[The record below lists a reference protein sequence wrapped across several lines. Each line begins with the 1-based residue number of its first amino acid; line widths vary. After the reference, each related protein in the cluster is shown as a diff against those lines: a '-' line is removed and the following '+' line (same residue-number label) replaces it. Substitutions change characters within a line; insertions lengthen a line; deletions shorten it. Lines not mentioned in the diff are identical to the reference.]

1 MLNWLVSDHKTKQ
14 FSFKCSGCGKT
25 HRGAPSFSF
34 SRPAETCKIPK
45 SEFDDRV
52 YLTKDLCSIDN
63 TSFYIRGTLKVP
75 IIDSDESFVWGLW
88 VKQSE
93 ESFHRYLD
101 SYGRDQS
108 GQHSYGWL
116 PADFYTNREWR
127 SRATDNGV
135 LKTDVHWCSPG
146 NHPEIEIFKSE
157 NHPLAQ
163 DQREGISWDRAV
175 ELTMNTMHPAATDQ
189 SLTRAS

>member
-14 FSFKCSGCGKT
+14 FSFKCSSCGKT

-34 SRPAETCKIPK
+34 SRPAETCTIPK
-45 SEFDDRV
+45 AEFDKRV

-63 TSFYIRGTLKVP
+63 RSFYIRGTLRVP

-93 ESFHRYLD
+93 ESFHRYLE
-101 SYGRDQS
+101 SYGRDQT
-108 GQHSYGWL
+108 GEHSYGWL
-116 PADFYTNREWR
+116 PADFYTDRKWR
-127 SRATDNGV
+127 ARHTDSV
-135 LKTDVHWCSPG
+135 LKTDVHWVGPG
-146 NHPEIEIFKSE
+146 KRPQIRIFENE
-157 NHPLAQ
+157 NHPLAK

-175 ELTMNTMHPAATDQ
+175 ELTMKTMHPADADQ
-189 SLTRAS
+189 RRTRAS